1 MAKVDDNFS
10 VTINIR
16 LLIQLATIFGSI
28 IFAYTNLKS
37 TQNELKLNVES
48 LEKRLGVIEDSRNSE
63 LEEINKSLIEKVFKR
78 SKE

>member
-10 VTINIR
+10 ITINIR

-37 TQNELKLNVES
+37 TQNELKVNVES

-63 LEEINKSLIEKVFKR
+63 IEEINKSLIEKVFKR
-78 SKE
+78 SEK